1 MWSFYISVSAFKV
14 GRLESKKERERERKK
29 ERKMQKSRQTK
40 PLTKTEIKLGGYPIT
55 DLLRRAQN
63 KAQKMS

>member
-1 MWSFYISVSAFKV
+1 VWSFHISVSAFKV
-14 GRLESKKERERERKK
+14 GRLEKKKERERKK
-29 ERKMQKSRQTK
+29 ERCKKSQQTK

>member
-1 MWSFYISVSAFKV
+1 MTN
-14 GRLESKKERERERKK
+14 RERKK
-29 ERKMQKSRQTK
+29 EREKEREKERKKDAKKSRQTK